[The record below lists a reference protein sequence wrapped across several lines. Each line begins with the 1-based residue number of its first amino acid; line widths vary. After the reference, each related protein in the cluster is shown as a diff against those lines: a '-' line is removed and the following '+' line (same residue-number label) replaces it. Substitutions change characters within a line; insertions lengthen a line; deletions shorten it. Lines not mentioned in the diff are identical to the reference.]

1 LVSQLGS
8 SDRHIRYAAR
18 VALERVPAAKWQ
30 SEILNSTDANT
41 ILNGVIGLA
50 RVGQP
55 EIKELLLRQLGSLHL
70 SSLSASQRLDLA
82 RAAQLVLIRLG
93 GVDNSFRDSLLGA
106 IEPLFPS
113 GDDMLDREL
122 VILLTHLQSP
132 VLSKKAL
139 PLLSKERKKTEADY
153 RDILERN
160 RGYGGPIVAMLENQP
175 DLQQFHL
182 AFSMRNLKEG
192 WTVEQRKE
200 FFQWF
205 EKAQKWSGG
214 NSYQKFLINA
224 ANDAYSFSNDQERF
238 VLEALGVRKPAALP
252 KTLPEPKGP
261 GKAYTTES
269 LVKLASENMKGR
281 NFENGK
287 NMYAAARCVICH
299 RFGGD
304 GGATGPDLTQA
315 AGRFAVSD
323 LIDAIVR
330 PSQVISDQYKTMVL
344 QMEDGT
350 IHTGR
355 IVNDVAGKV
364 TIVVDPEDATKTV
377 TVDRKDIEQEK
388 TSAISLMPAELMNKL
403 NEQEALDLIAYLL
416 SRGNPNSSMFK
427 SN

>member
-1 LVSQLGS
+1 
-8 SDRHIRYAAR
+8 
-18 VALERVPAAKWQ
+18 
-30 SEILNSTDANT
+30 
-41 ILNGVIGLA
+41 
-50 RVGQP
+50 
-55 EIKELLLRQLGSLHL
+55 
-70 SSLSASQRLDLA
+70 
-82 RAAQLVLIRLG
+82 
-93 GVDNSFRDSLLGA
+93 
-106 IEPLFPS
+106 
-113 GDDMLDREL
+113 
-122 VILLTHLQSP
+122 
-132 VLSKKAL
+132 
-139 PLLSKERKKTEADY
+139 
-153 RDILERN
+153 
-160 RGYGGPIVAMLENQP
+160 
-175 DLQQFHL
+175 
-182 AFSMRNLKEG
+182 
-192 WTVEQRKE
+192 
-200 FFQWF
+200 
-205 EKAQKWSGG
+205 
-214 NSYQKFLINA
+214 
-224 ANDAYSFSNDQERF
+224 
-238 VLEALGVRKPAALP
+238 
-252 KTLPEPKGP
+252 
-261 GKAYTTES
+261 
-269 LVKLASENMKGR
+269 MKGR